1 MAEVVQYH
9 LEQMVG
15 ELEDLE
21 RRKLFSK
28 PELKSIVKKRT
39 KFEYG
44 LRRRRVS
51 RADFL
56 RYIEYEINVDAL
68 RRKRK
73 HRTAAKD
80 AGGKRTLSDYSI
92 GRRIVSIFERGLTR
106 HPDDVALWLQY
117 IAFVRSSDHSE
128 DGEASTRALSKIY
141 AAAIT
146 KHPYEARLWIMAA
159 AHELDA
165 SSNGAA
171 ARLLL
176 QRALRV
182 SPKDRALWTEYFR
195 LELLLAEKI
204 KARRRVLGI
213 DGQAGEEDEGEDEGE
228 EEESGDGGEKR
239 KRKEENEDAAG
250 LISLPALDEE
260 KEFDQRV
267 EDQAMAKYAA
277 VQAAELSAE
286 QRAALAT
293 PGNAYLQGAVA
304 VIVFE
309 QAIKAIPGDWEFRRE
324 FASVLA
330 RFPDT
335 QAVRQR
341 VLDSI
346 AADFAGSAQARSFLC
361 VAHLAAVSASSPQ
374 LVDALREAVGNY
386 GRALRDA
393 DTPEMWAEYVR
404 FLAQWR
410 DVSAGEAGEASLR
423 AYFAALLKRAAAQVA
438 EDGAARLSEA
448 VALELADGGLL
459 AEATQRFPAS
469 EALWCKRLRAAIA
482 AGDSV
487 ERLCEAQALPA
498 AAHARGVW
506 DLWLAWAERSGMA
519 PARVQAKYLA
529 AFARTAQLTS
539 EHAGLK
545 AHLQIRF
552 VDWAWALPASA
563 TLHDISHTGEE
574 EEDEEDEEDEGVPCG
589 SAAAGPNVEAFRR
602 ACQSVQ
608 RHAFPTPGF
617 YRRCLELEPD
627 ARHKTTLHEFAC
639 RVNESDTRPWLAYLQ
654 FLVDERRLDSAAAV
668 FWRASKAL
676 PTDDAR
682 EAFDALYQELLRK
695 K

>member
-1 MAEVVQYH
+1 MAEIVQYH

-21 RRKLFSK
+21 RRKLFTK

-73 HRTAAKD
+73 HRTTAKD
-80 AGGKRTLSDYSI
+80 KASKRTLSDYSI

-106 HPDDVALWLQY
+106 HPNDVALWLQY
-117 IAFVRSSDHSE
+117 IAFVKSSDHSE

-159 AHELDA
+159 GHELDA
-165 SSNGAA
+165 SSNGGA

-182 SPKDRALWTEYFR
+182 NPKDRALWTEYFR
-195 LELLLAEKI
+195 LELLLVEKI

-213 DGQAGEEDEGEDEGE
+213 DGQAREEVNGE
-228 EEESGDGGEKR
+228 EES
-239 KRKEENEDAAG
+239 G

-304 VIVFE
+304 IIVFE
-309 QAIKAIPGDWEFRRE
+309 QAIRAIPNDWEFRQE
-324 FASVLA
+324 FASVVA
-330 RFPDT
+330 RFSDT
-335 QAVRQR
+335 HAVRQR

-346 AADFAGSAQARSFLC
+346 AADFADNAQARSFLC
-361 VAHLAAVSASSPQ
+361 VAHLSAVSSSSPQ
-374 LVDALREAVGNY
+374 LVDALRQAVGNY
-386 GRALRDA
+386 GQALSDFDA
-393 DTPEMWAEYVR
+393 PAMWAEYVR

-410 DVSAGEAGEASLR
+410 DVSAGEESLR

-438 EDGAARLSEA
+438 EQKDARLSEA
-448 VALELADGGLL
+448 VALELADGDLL
-459 AEATQRFPAS
+459 AEATLRFPAS
-469 EALWCKRLRAAIA
+469 DALWCKRLRAAS
-482 AGDSV
+482 DDDV
-487 ERLCEAQALPA
+487 ERLCESHALPA
-498 AAHARGVW
+498 APHAQGLW
-506 DLWLAWAERSGMA
+506 DLWLSWAERSGMP

-539 EHAGLK
+539 EHSELK
-545 AHLQIRF
+545 AYLQIRF

-563 TLHDISHTGEE
+563 KLHDVSHYDEE
-574 EEDEEDEEDEGVPCG
+574 EEEQVPCG
-589 SAAAGPNVEAFRR
+589 SSAAAAPNVEAFRR

-654 FLVDERRLDSAAAV
+654 FLVDERRLDAAASV

-676 PTDDAR
+676 PTDDDR

>member
-1 MAEVVQYH
+1 MAEIVQYH

-21 RRKLFSK
+21 RRKLFTK

-73 HRTAAKD
+73 HRTMARD

-92 GRRIVSIFERGLTR
+92 GRRIVSIFERGVTR

-117 IAFVRSSDHSE
+117 IAFVRASDHSD

-182 SPKDRALWTEYFR
+182 NPKDRALWTEYFR

-213 DGQAGEEDEGEDEGE
+213 DND
-228 EEESGDGGEKR
+228 DGGEGES
-239 KRKEENEDAAG
+239 EERGEGAGDAAG

-260 KEFDQRV
+260 AEFDRRV

-277 VQAAELSAE
+277 VQAAALSAE

-324 FASVLA
+324 LAAVLA
-330 RFPDT
+330 RFSGT

-346 AADFAGSAQARSFLC
+346 AADFAGNAQARSFLC
-361 VAHLAAVSASSPQ
+361 VAHLSAVASASSPQ

-386 GRALRDA
+386 GLALRDC

-410 DVSAGEAGEASLR
+410 DVSAGEESLR
-423 AYFAALLKRAAAQVA
+423 AYFAALLQRAAAQVA
-438 EDGAARLSEA
+438 EDSAARLGEA
-448 VALELADGGLL
+448 VALELADGDLL

-482 AGDSV
+482 AGGSGSV
-487 ERLCEAQALPA
+487 ERLAEAQALPA
-498 AAHARGVW
+498 APHARGVW
-506 DLWLAWAERSGMA
+506 DLWLAWVERSGMA
-519 PARVQAKYLA
+519 PVRVQAKYLA

-539 EHAGLK
+539 EHSELK
-545 AHLQIRF
+545 AHLQTRF
-552 VDWAWALPASA
+552 
-563 TLHDISHTGEE
+563 
-574 EEDEEDEEDEGVPCG
+574 
-589 SAAAGPNVEAFRR
+589 AFRR
-602 ACQSVQ
+602 AYQNVQ

-627 ARHKTTLHEFAC
+627 ARRKTTLHEFAC

-682 EAFDALYQELLRK
+682 EAFDALYQGLLRK
-695 K
+695 N